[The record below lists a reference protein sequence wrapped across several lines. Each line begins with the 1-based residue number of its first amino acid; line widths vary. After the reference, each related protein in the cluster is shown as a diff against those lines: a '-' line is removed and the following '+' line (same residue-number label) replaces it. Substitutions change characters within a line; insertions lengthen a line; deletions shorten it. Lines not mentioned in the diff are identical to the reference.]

1 MSTKWIVKRSMGERF
16 PGKGEAGPEP
26 MRETI
31 LTVLEGDTP
40 QQRVVVVLRHL
51 EGGRTELALRRE
63 SWSVNVGW
71 FVQSSVE
78 LSADQI
84 SDLRSAL
91 GVVPTRRPRTL
102 AFAAAGPQE
111 SEESLECIPF
121 PAHRAG

>member
-1 MSTKWIVKRSMGERF
+1 
-16 PGKGEAGPEP
+16 